1 MGYFHLVTVMNNAA
15 INTVQVLFGT
25 TLSFLFDVWLRVELL
40 SHLIT
45 LFNVFRNCQAVYH
58 FTLTTG
64 VYESYSVSM
73 SSPTFT
79 CLFDG
84 SILRVWIC
92 ISCFWFAFPRWLI
105 EWNISLWAAIF
116 LHSLQ
121 KCLFR
126 FYILRLG
133 NFSFCWVWSVIYILQ
148 VQVPSQIYDWQILS
162 PFLGIVFSLSWG
174 LNFKGCR
181 RFFFNWD
188 FVCKVGSY
196 NAHNNSPKIRFH
208 DRKQGLEVKCKNS
221 ILSFQGNKNL
231 GSLESAF
238 ASTQINCTCRLL
250 RVPWVTTPLLLST
263 DPNPWLLFTGH
274 IHLVSTLLYS
284 CSQKAFSTHKISLP
298 VLTQTEMFYYQE
310 PWSRGESHFTRE
322 PLSNNFTLW
331 EDVVS

>member
-1 MGYFHLVTVMNNAA
+1 M
-15 INTVQVLFGT
+15 FGT

-40 SHLIT
+40 SHLVT
-45 LFNVFRNCQAVYH
+45 LFNVFRNRQAVYH

-92 ISCFWFAFPRWLI
+92 ISCFWFAFPQWLI
-105 EWNISLWAAIF
+105 EWNISLRAAIL

-148 VQVPSQIYDWQILS
+148 VQVPSQLYDWQILS

-181 RFFFNWD
+181 RFFLIEIL
-188 FVCKVGSY
+188 FVKWVLLMPIIIVPKYVFMIGSE
-196 NAHNNSPKIRFH
+196 
-208 DRKQGLEVKCKNS
+208 GLR
-221 ILSFQGNKNL
+221 LSARIQSCL
-231 GSLESAF
+231 S
-238 ASTQINCTCRLL
+238 
-250 RVPWVTTPLLLST
+250 RVIKT
-263 DPNPWLLFTGH
+263 
-274 IHLVSTLLYS
+274 
-284 CSQKAFSTHKISLP
+284 
-298 VLTQTEMFYYQE
+298 
-310 PWSRGESHFTRE
+310 
-322 PLSNNFTLW
+322 
-331 EDVVS
+331 